1 MPPLQADRPP
11 RSYFEASCPVQFQ
24 NTNKGVGSSR
34 PPPQPQQGVKTAKSN
49 KINATQ
55 IFIAQDISAMIVPVY
70 LSHASCP
77 GQKKLVYAMLD
88 SQSDTSFI
96 TDQTLDAFNVKTE
109 EKVLNINTMN
119 ACMPVLCRE
128 VNGFKVQ
135 GYNCTETVELPPLYS
150 RHEFPHDRS
159 HIPTATYCNQF
170 PHLKGI
176 AHNLMP
182 IQNVEVGLLLGY
194 DVSCVHHLF

>member
-1 MPPLQADRPP
+1 M
-11 RSYFEASCPVQFQ
+11 
-24 NTNKGVGSSR
+24 
-34 PPPQPQQGVKTAKSN
+34 KTAKSN

-55 IFIAQDISAMIVPVY
+55 IPFAQDISAMIVPVY

-77 GQKKLVYAMLD
+77 DKKNLVYAMID

-109 EKVLNINTMN
+109 EKVLNIITMN

-182 IQNVEVGLLLGY
+182 IQNVEVRLLLKY
-194 DVSCVHHLF
+194 DVSCVHQHRDIIYSDNLSTPSLLERFWDGV